1 MARTT
6 IKDIARILGI
16 SPSTVSRALRDHPD
30 ISEKTKNAVREL
42 AKQLNYRPN
51 ILAQKL
57 RTNHSNLIGVII
69 PQIVHYFFSSII
81 SGIEDYAYEK
91 GYTVIVAQSNENY
104 EREKK
109 NVSIL
114 LNSGVDGV
122 LISRTKETTD
132 FSHFKEILNNEI
144 PIVFFDRSC
153 PSVDV
158 DKVVVNDE
166 IAAYRATKYLIETGC
181 RRIVHFRG
189 PKKLVITNKRLTG
202 YLEALREYKIRI
214 DKKLIIKCDTFEQG
228 QAVTEELIKKNIK
241 FDAIFA
247 VNDDSAAGALVTLQK
262 YGIKVPEEVSIF
274 GYSNS
279 IISQITTP
287 KLSTVEQRG
296 YEMGYAAAKMLIER
310 IEGKA
315 RTPKS
320 RLEVVSTKLIIR
332 ESTHKLEKID
342 F

>member
-1 MARTT
+1 MSRVT
-6 IKDIARILGI
+6 IKDIAKILGI

-30 ISEKTKNAVREL
+30 ISQKTKQAVREL
-42 AKQLNYRPN
+42 AEKLNYHPN

-57 RTNHSNLIGVII
+57 RNKRSNLIGVII

-81 SGIEDYAYEK
+81 SGIEDYAYEH

-104 EREKK
+104 ERELK
-109 NVSIL
+109 NVSVL
-114 LNSGVDGV
+114 LNSGVEGV
-122 LISRTKETTD
+122 LISRTKETTKFD
-132 FSHFKEILNNEI
+132 HFKEFLDNDI

-153 PSVDV
+153 PSIDV

-189 PKKLVITNKRLTG
+189 PENLVISNKRLTG
-202 YLEALREYKIRI
+202 YLEALREYKIKI
-214 DKKLIIKCDTFEQG
+214 DKRLIIKCDSFEQA
-228 QAVTEELIKKNIK
+228 QVVTQQLLDEKVK
-241 FDAIFA
+241 FDGIFA
-247 VNDDSAAGALVTLQK
+247 VNDDSAAGALMVLQNR
-262 YGIKVPEEVSIF
+262 GIKVPEQVSIF

-279 IISQITTP
+279 LISQVTSP

-296 YEMGYAAAKMLIER
+296 YEMGYVAARMLIER

-315 RTPKS
+315 RPKP

-332 ESTHKLEKID
+332 ESTFKLEKID